1 MAQASACA
9 LKRTAIRM
17 SGLFRPKNFRKY
29 QKPQFVHLNFKALF
43 EAQADACAM
52 NLLLFHNENP
62 QLISVEHKRAA
73 ISMIV
78 SDHDA
83 LSSCSFSFG
92 KHLPI
97 KQKPLKNKYTLSV
110 CESLAHL

>member
-9 LKRTAIRM
+9 LRSTPIRM
-17 SGLFRPKNFRKY
+17 SGFFSPKNFRKY

-62 QLISVEHKRAA
+62 QHIPVEFKSCNYLVLSNLKAVHGASVRLCLEKNCNQDERIIQPLSISPK
-73 ISMIV
+73 
-78 SDHDA
+78 
-83 LSSCSFSFG
+83 
-92 KHLPI
+92 
-97 KQKPLKNKYTLSV
+97 
-110 CESLAHL
+110 